1 MIERGRER
9 SLTRAVYLIR
19 KQSSQCHDAIFFLK
33 SLRVQCPWKMG
44 MTGRTRPHSRKWL
57 HKIRGKLTVTST
69 AKAQMSTQD
78 GGGKGEA
85 GTERVGSRPS
95 AELSFT
101 CMLDEAES
109 GWGRGKRRA
118 LVGLLSLSNL
128 LFIDYLFLHT
138 NTGNSNLQQRSRPR
152 DAIYVDEEERFW
164 QCIRERRRERA
175 RRRERRK
182 TER

>member
-1 MIERGRER
+1 
-9 SLTRAVYLIR
+9 
-19 KQSSQCHDAIFFLK
+19 
-33 SLRVQCPWKMG
+33 
-44 MTGRTRPHSRKWL
+44 
-57 HKIRGKLTVTST
+57 
-69 AKAQMSTQD
+69 MSTQD

-101 CMLDEAES
+101 CMLDEAER
-109 GWGRGKRRA
+109 GRGRGKRRA

-138 NTGNSNLQQRSRPR
+138 NTGNSNLQQRSGYR

-164 QCIRERRRERA
+164 QCISERGRERGRRSAVKPKGNLPPEMVCRGRQRYNPYPPA
-175 RRRERRK
+175 PGR
-182 TER
+182 TAAG